1 MKRSDTTATIYKALA
16 AFQRDVENVAAT
28 ATNPAFKSR
37 YTRLDTLLDAVR
49 PAMAKH
55 GLCVLQDTQGDGAS
69 VQVVTHIGHE
79 SGEWI
84 ESEPLVLRADKPT
97 AQGQG
102 SAITYGRRYQLSAM
116 LGIADDKDDDGNAA
130 EPARSAPAPAAK
142 PKPQP
147 AKAPAAKPKPQP
159 AKAPEALPDGKI
171 TDDEYRHIIQAAV
184 DQYGKDVAMGI
195 IKDQMTKMGIATL
208 RDLKQSDYQWFLA
221 AVAGSGEQQA
231 LPCG

>member
-1 MKRSDTTATIYKALA
+1 MKRSETTATIYKALA

-37 YTRLDTLLDAVR
+37 YARLDTLLDLVR

-130 EPARSAPAPAAK
+130 EPARAAPAPAAK

-147 AKAPAAKPKPQP
+147 AKAPE
-159 AKAPEALPDGKI
+159 APPDGKI

-231 LPCG
+231 LPWG